1 MPEIDCLGWL
11 SDEAL
16 ALAVGALGIL
26 VLYCWDR
33 DHLAV
38 ITLAAQPMQSSSV
51 IIFAARS
58 LQSANTFTQAFN
70 SRSAERLR
78 KTIRRG
84 VAISMAALFA
94 RLLNVRET
102 VSKVR
107 PR

>member
-1 MPEIDCLGWL
+1 MTEIDCLGWL

-38 ITLAAQPMQSSSV
+38 TAQPMQSSSV